1 MNDMS
6 LLQTTD
12 VLERGARLE
21 IEAGAA
27 AVDITPKRQVFIAGY
42 GQNRLSRGIH
52 DPIWARCL
60 FLRIGEETVAFLSL
74 DLIGLFLDDVD
85 VIRNRAAGNDL
96 RPRDIIVS
104 CTHNHEGPDTLGLW
118 GPSIGQSGID
128 PDYLDQLV
136 EGAVSCI
143 SEARE
148 SSVSAHL
155 EVGSTSA
162 TGVSRNARDPGVL
175 DPTLVSLR
183 ASAENGETIATL
195 VNFANHP
202 ESLGSENVLISSDWP
217 GYLYRS
223 VERAIGGTCVFQNA
237 ALGGMVTPD
246 VTAHTFEEAE
256 RIGSATGSATIAAL
270 RSATQ
275 LAPSH
280 IDHRMVEAEIPVT
293 NQRFLSLA
301 QLKTLKRE
309 FRNGV
314 VRTEIHMIRL
324 GDLWMVT
331 VPGEALPKLG
341 LQIKALM
348 GGAFKALIGLGNDEL
363 GYIIPEEDFD
373 PSRYEESMSLGPKTA
388 PSILSAVRQLT
399 E

>member
-1 MNDMS
+1 
-6 LLQTTD
+6 LQTTD
-12 VLERGARLE
+12 VLERGGRLE

-27 AVDITPKRQVFIAGY
+27 AVDVTPKRQVFIAGY

-60 FLRIGEETVAFLSL
+60 FLRVGGQTLAFLSL

-85 VIRNRAAGNDL
+85 VIRNRAAGDDL

-118 GPSIGQSGID
+118 GPSIDQSGID
-128 PDYLDQLV
+128 PEYLDQLV
-136 EGAVSCI
+136 EGAVSCV
-143 SEARE
+143 SQARE
-148 SSVSAHL
+148 SSVSARL
-155 EVGSTSA
+155 EVGSTPV

-175 DPTLVSLR
+175 DTTLVSLR
-183 ASAENGETIATL
+183 ASTENGETIATL

-217 GYLYRS
+217 GYLYPN
-223 VERAIGGTCVFQNA
+223 VERAIGGTCIFQNA

-246 VTAHTFEEAE
+246 ITAHTFEEAE
-256 RIGSATGSATIAAL
+256 RIGSATATAAIAAL
-270 RSATQ
+270 RSATR
-275 LAPSH
+275 LVPGH
-280 IDHRMVEAEIPVT
+280 IGHRMVEAEIPVT
-293 NQRFLSLA
+293 NRRFLSLA
-301 QLKTLKRE
+301 QLKTIKRQ
-309 FRNGV
+309 FRNGL

-331 VPGEALPKLG
+331 VPGEALPRLG

-348 GGAFKALIGLGNDEL
+348 GGPFKALIGLGNDEL